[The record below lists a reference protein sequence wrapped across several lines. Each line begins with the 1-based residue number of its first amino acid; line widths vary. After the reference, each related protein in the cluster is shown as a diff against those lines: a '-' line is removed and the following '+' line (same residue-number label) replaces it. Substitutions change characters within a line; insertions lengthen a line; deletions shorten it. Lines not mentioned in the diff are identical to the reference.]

1 MVGHAEP
8 MRILVWLLLSFS
20 VLCNTPCLL
29 SAADKVRITTTNLN
43 MTSLTAGVA
52 VKRGFFRDEGLEVEV
67 IRTTAPVTVAA
78 LSNGDIDYTMVFGSV
93 VRAAMRG
100 LPLKVVASFVDSSS
114 LSLVARPEIKT
125 MKDLRG
131 KTLGVSAYGATTDV
145 VARLMIRHFDIDPEK
160 EIKVIALGAD
170 RARLSALKEGLIHVA
185 AVSPPVDFEG
195 KSMGFVILARAYE
208 LFNFPFHGLATHN
221 RKIKERPDEVKRV
234 LKAMIKASRFIRE
247 NREKAIEVLMQWA
260 RVDRDQAVAA
270 YDSDVRVLNPHGT
283 IPEDGLR
290 LVIEQA
296 SKEARITREFSASD
310 VSDQTILQQV
320 QRELGISGR

>member
-1 MVGHAEP
+1 
-8 MRILVWLLLSFS
+8 MRILIWVLLNFS
-20 VLCNTPCLL
+20 ILCNTPCLL

-52 VKRGFFRDEGLEVEV
+52 VKRGFFSDEGLEVEV

-100 LPLKVVASFVDSSS
+100 LPLKVIASFVDSSS

-208 LFNFPFHGLATHN
+208 LFNYPFHGLATHN

-234 LKAMIKASRFIRE
+234 LKAMIRASRFIRE

-270 YDSDVRVLNPHGT
+270 YDSDVKVLNPHGT
-283 IPEDGLR
+283 IPDDGLR

-296 SKEARITREFSASD
+296 SREARTTREFSASD
-310 VSDQTILQQV
+310 VADQTILQQV

>member
-114 LSLVARPEIKT
+114 LALVARPEIKT

-260 RVDRDQAVAA
+260 RVDREQAVAA

>member
-1 MVGHAEP
+1 MVRHAEP
-8 MRILVWLLLSFS
+8 MRILIWLLLSFS

-185 AVSPPVDFEG
+185 AVSPPADFEG
-195 KSMGFVILARAYE
+195 KSMGFGILARAYE

-247 NREKAIEVLMQWA
+247 NKEKAIEVLMQWA

-270 YDSDVRVLNPHGT
+270 YDSDVRVLNAHGT
-283 IPEDGLR
+283 IPDDGL
-290 LVIEQA
+290 
-296 SKEARITREFSASD
+296 
-310 VSDQTILQQV
+310 
-320 QRELGISGR
+320 

>member
-1 MVGHAEP
+1 MVGHADP
-8 MRILVWLLLSFS
+8 MRILIWLLLSFS

-100 LPLKVVASFVDSSS
+100 LPLKVIASFVDSSS

-185 AVSPPVDFEG
+185 AVSPPADFEG
-195 KSMGFVILARAYE
+195 KGMGFVILARAYE

-234 LKAMIKASRFIRE
+234 LKAMIKARS
-247 NREKAIEVLMQWA
+247 
-260 RVDRDQAVAA
+260 
-270 YDSDVRVLNPHGT
+270 
-283 IPEDGLR
+283 LR
-290 LVIEQA
+290 GR
-296 SKEARITREFSASD
+296 KFSC
-310 VSDQTILQQV
+310 T
-320 QRELGISGR
+320 

>member
-114 LSLVARPEIKT
+114 LALVARPEIKT

>member
-1 MVGHAEP
+1 
-8 MRILVWLLLSFS
+8 MRTAAWVLLSLS
-20 VLCNTPCLL
+20 VFCNAPSLL
-29 SAADKVRITTTNLN
+29 SAADKVRLTTTNLN

-52 VKRGFFRDEGLEVEV
+52 VRRGFFRDEGLEVEV

-100 LPLKVVASFVDSSS
+100 LPLKVIASFVDSSS

-125 MKDLRG
+125 MKDVRG

-145 VARLMIRHFDIDPEK
+145 VARLMIKHFDIDPER

-170 RARLSALKEGLIHVA
+170 RGRLSALKEGLIDVA

-195 KSMGFVILARAYE
+195 KKMGFVILARAYE

-234 LKAMIKASRFIRE
+234 LRAMIKASRFIRE
-247 NREKAIEVLMQWA
+247 NREKGIEVLMQWA
-260 RVDRDQAVAA
+260 KVDQDQAAAA
-270 YDSDVRVLNPHGT
+270 YDSDVRVLNTDGT

-296 SKEARITREFSASD
+296 SKEARITREFSGLD
-310 VSDQTILQQV
+310 VSDQTIVQQA
-320 QRELGISGR
+320 QRELGIRRR